1 MYKILVRCHVSCRMF
16 LNCSVSDNGQWM
28 VSAAAAVDPDD
39 ESSRKIK
46 FLGSLGNASG
56 DDVQRTC

>member
-1 MYKILVRCHVSCRMF
+1 
-16 LNCSVSDNGQWM
+16 M